1 MFNALIFVTLIAA
14 NCLVSVFSGFNEV
27 WNAKR
32 RTVSTKDRAR
42 DALALA
48 SQRGSFTAAV
58 TLLSAIPPGDRG
70 SHPRAR
76 AETRSLAC
84 GSMPSGHS
92 SVQPRFPGGC
102 ESRESRGQW
111 RCDEPGPR
119 EGARG
124 GSCYSRFLEAGV
136 WGGPIVRRG
145 VGGVPLCGHFHLRF
159 AARRGSPRNPAAERG
174 ERAA

>member
-14 NCLVSVFSGFNEV
+14 NCLVSVFSGFKEV

-92 SVQPRFPGGC
+92 SVRPRFP
-102 ESRESRGQW
+102 
-111 RCDEPGPR
+111 
-119 EGARG
+119 
-124 GSCYSRFLEAGV
+124 
-136 WGGPIVRRG
+136 
-145 VGGVPLCGHFHLRF
+145 
-159 AARRGSPRNPAAERG
+159 
-174 ERAA
+174 